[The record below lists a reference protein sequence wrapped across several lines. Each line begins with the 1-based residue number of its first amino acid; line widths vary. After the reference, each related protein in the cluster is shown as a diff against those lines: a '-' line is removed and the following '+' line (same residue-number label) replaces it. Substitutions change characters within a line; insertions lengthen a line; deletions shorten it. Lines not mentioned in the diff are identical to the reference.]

1 MSTIVPHLTPE
12 RKQFKLTPLPNPEN
26 MTQQAPPLVLVPAN
40 SPDRLIF
47 DETLKTESGDVLVA
61 TREPTVKGACVTTRL
76 GVARVTEGLQ
86 LRLERTGVLS
96 VEDATHAN
104 NVICVEPLGLG
115 VIYQEE
121 CPVVM
126 CHDEED
132 PKCVHGRLWRR
143 TAEGSLAVLEIK
155 GTCQTCHKATDAN
168 EWYSVQLEGAAKPEL
183 DDPHSQRAICDQCYS
198 ELPEDESSSYSAFR
212 TKQARLVLGLGVLC
226 PLQLKQ
232 AICSAKVKLVSELTK
247 AQIEQRSDFVDRVRL
262 GRLPLLHSH

>member
-12 RKQFKLTPLPNPEN
+12 RKQFKLTPLPNRE
-26 MTQQAPPLVLVPAN
+26 TQQAPPLVLVPAN

-47 DETLKTESGDVLVA
+47 DEALKTESGDVLVA

-76 GVARVTEGLQ
+76 GVARVAEGLQ
-86 LRLERTGVLS
+86 LRLESTGVLS
-96 VEDATHAN
+96 VEDAAN
-104 NVICVEPLGLG
+104 SVVCVEPLGLG
-115 VIYQEE
+115 VIYEEE

-126 CHDEED
+126 CHHEED
-132 PKCVHGRLWRR
+132 PECVHGRLWRR

-168 EWYSVQLEGAAKPEL
+168 EWYSVQLEGAANPEL
-183 DDPHSQRAICDQCYS
+183 HDSQRAICDQCYS
-198 ELPEDESSSYSAFR
+198 QLPADKSGSYSAFR

-226 PLQLKQ
+226 PPQLRQ
-232 AICSAKVKLVSELTK
+232 AICSAEVELVSELTK

-262 GRLPLLHSH
+262 GRLPLLVLHL